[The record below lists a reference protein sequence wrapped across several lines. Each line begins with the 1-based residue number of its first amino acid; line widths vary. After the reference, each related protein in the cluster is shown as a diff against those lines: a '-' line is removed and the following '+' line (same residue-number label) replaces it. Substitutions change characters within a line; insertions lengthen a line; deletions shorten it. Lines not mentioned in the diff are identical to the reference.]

1 MNKNIGKKFLS
12 FICVGIL
19 GIGISLFN
27 LGKNKAGVENS
38 YGKRSELGDVSI
50 LLQSNKGMYE
60 TDEIK
65 INKDGVTMDTM
76 AKQSMHNFNL
86 SKRNIKSRQ
95 VLEAAGNGYI
105 DYTGALLED
114 EDRLA
119 SVLINSEY
127 TENGDYETYAN
138 IKIKYNDDDEVESYE
153 IPISDQSI
161 GGSESVYSSV
171 PISIDKDNVYIVIL
185 RSYHSQENIKQRES
199 EDHEDDDFDKTEL
212 NLYKINLSSKSSKYI
227 LNKEFDENDIYV
239 KGNLCFANNNKSY
252 FLINK
257 KENEKSYKSSLLEF
271 DVFSKEINIIDLGTK
286 EELIKNFS
294 IDDNK
299 LLLTSFQGVEDKN
312 KNLEIHE
319 VRVTLV
325 NLENSKV
332 EYLKHINVNIN
343 EDNIL
348 QVRRVGNKIYF
359 ITKEYNEDEEN
370 KGKNFYCISVF
381 DEDKNKVTY
390 KGRIKQNSS
399 YFVNVGIVKEDEL

>member
-227 LNKEFDENDIYV
+227 LNKEFDGNDIYV

-359 ITKEYNEDEEN
+359 ITKECNEDEEN
-370 KGKNFYCISVF
+370 KGKNSYCISVF